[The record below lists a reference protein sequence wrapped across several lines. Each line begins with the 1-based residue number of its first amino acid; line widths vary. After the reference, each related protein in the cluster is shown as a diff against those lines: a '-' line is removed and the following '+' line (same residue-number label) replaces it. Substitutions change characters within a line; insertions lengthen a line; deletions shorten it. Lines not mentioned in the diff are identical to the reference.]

1 MLRNWPL
8 LLSLILLQFSFTFPV
23 KATTLWPK
31 QVPSRIVSLSPHITE
46 TLFALGAGS
55 KVIAVT
61 RYCDYPN
68 EAIALP
74 NIGGLVDVNI
84 EAIVTLNADLV
95 ILLSSQQAV
104 QQQLKSLGIRTL
116 TVSSRTL
123 ADIKSTIRHVG
134 IATGYQQEATQL
146 LTHMTAQI
154 TAIRLAVKPLA
165 KPTVMIS
172 VSHPLGD
179 NALHSVYIAGQQ
191 DFYND
196 LLQIAGGENV
206 YQRPY
211 PKVPHISL
219 EGILNLNPDV
229 IIDVFYDTILP
240 LNGLMVCL
248 FVSFRWKHYQL
259 TQELALG
266 NNSYSGSWLDKYIRF
281 SLSSFIPA
289 ILLLIFCNTVAQKFF
304 AHSLLGF

>member
-31 QVPSRIVSLSPHITE
+31 QAPSRIVSLSPHITE

-229 IIDVFYDTILP
+229 IIDVFPEADDHSASLDAIYAQWMTLKSVQAVQNEQVHIIQADYATIPGPRVITL
-240 LNGLMVCL
+240 LKHL
-248 FVSFRWKHYQL
+248 VSILHP
-259 TQELALG
+259 ELAWHQG
-266 NNSYSGSWLDKYIRF
+266 NFK
-281 SLSSFIPA
+281 
-289 ILLLIFCNTVAQKFF
+289 
-304 AHSLLGF
+304 

>member
-1 MLRNWPL
+1 MLHNWPL
-8 LLSLILLQFSFTFPV
+8 LLLLILLQFSFTFPV
-23 KATTLWPK
+23 KATTLWLK
-31 QVPSRIVSLSPHITE
+31 QAPSRIVSLSPHITE

-74 NIGGLVDVNI
+74 SIGGLVDVNI
-84 EAIVTLNADLV
+84 EAIVALNADLV

-123 ADIKSTIRHVG
+123 VDIKSTIRHVG

-146 LTHMTAQI
+146 LTHMTEQI
-154 TAIRLAVKPLA
+154 TAMQLAVKPLA

-211 PKVPHISL
+211 PIVPHISL

-229 IIDVFYDTILP
+229 IIDVFPEADDLSVSLDTIYAQWMTLESVQAVQNEQVHIIQADYATIP
-240 LNGLMVCL
+240 GPRVITLLKHL
-248 FVSFRWKHYQL
+248 VSILHP
-259 TQELALG
+259 ELAWYQG
-266 NNSYSGSWLDKYIRF
+266 NLK
-281 SLSSFIPA
+281 
-289 ILLLIFCNTVAQKFF
+289 
-304 AHSLLGF
+304 

>member
-1 MLRNWPL
+1 MLHNWPL
-8 LLSLILLQFSFTFPV
+8 LLLLILLQFSFTFPV
-23 KATTLWPK
+23 QATTLWPK
-31 QVPSRIVSLSPHITE
+31 QAPSRIVSLSPHITE

-68 EAIALP
+68 EAIVA
-74 NIGGLVDVNI
+74 
-84 EAIVTLNADLV
+84 LNADLV

-123 ADIKSTIRHVG
+123 VDIKSTIRHVG

-146 LTHMTAQI
+146 LTHMTEQI
-154 TAIRLAVKPLA
+154 TAMQLAVKPLA

-211 PKVPHISL
+211 PIVPHISL
-219 EGILNLNPDV
+219 EGILNLNPDI
-229 IIDVFYDTILP
+229 IIDVFPEADDLSVSLDTIYAQWMTLESVQAVQNEQVHIIQADYATIP
-240 LNGLMVCL
+240 GPRVITLLKHL
-248 FVSFRWKHYQL
+248 VSILHP
-259 TQELALG
+259 ELAWYQG
-266 NNSYSGSWLDKYIRF
+266 NLK
-281 SLSSFIPA
+281 
-289 ILLLIFCNTVAQKFF
+289 
-304 AHSLLGF
+304 